1 MMLWYTNQMDGY
13 VYHDPKI
20 KREKYEESK
29 FAKEIDKLMAVAS
42 THVKMDTQQ
51 VFAGVT
57 QAMQQLGQVMG
68 QFAPQP
74 QVDPAD
80 QALLQASMA
89 ETQRRAARDQADVQL
104 AQAKLEADMAD
115 KEKQRQVQIAMNA
128 ENNLT
133 DERMKTAQLTVDELK
148 LRKEQNE
155 TALKLNETTQRNL
168 GN

>member
-1 MMLWYTNQMDGY
+1 MDIT
-13 VYHDPKI
+13 KLTRKNI
-20 KREKYEESK
+20 KMGKYEESK
-29 FAKEIDKLMAVAS
+29 LTKEIDKAMAVAS
-42 THVKMDTQQ
+42 SHVKLDTAQ
-51 VFAGVT
+51 VFGGVN

-80 QALLQASMA
+80 QAILQASLA
-89 ETQRRAARDQADVQL
+89 ETQRRATRDQADIQL
-104 AQAKLEADMAD
+104 NQAKLQNDITQED
-115 KEKQRQVQIAMNA
+115 KDRQVKIAMNA

-133 DERMKTAQLTVDELK
+133 QERLKTAELTVDELR

-168 GN
+168 GR